1 MKITFEDDDGTA
13 VVLDLPDI
21 KLRREVIGAEEL
33 PRYFGLDP
41 REELLGGITAELF
54 WRLMLGKPTAAG
66 KIALR
71 HDVNPLHVQTSELLS
86 EICKML
92 VDAEQGSTVNFW
104 ATRK

>member
-1 MKITFEDDDGTA
+1 MKVTFEDDDGTA
-13 VVLDLPDI
+13 VILDLPDI
-21 KLRREVIGAEEL
+21 NLRKEVIGAKEL

-41 REELLGGITAELF
+41 QEELLGGITAELF
-54 WRLMLGKPTAAG
+54 WRLMLGEPTKTG

-71 HDVNPLHVQTSELLS
+71 NDVNPLHVQSSELIS
-86 EICKML
+86 QICKML